1 MKILDILLVTPV
13 RIALGALFV
22 FAAFL
27 KLKDPQAF
35 AEAVK
40 AFKIFDL
47 DTAAHLVVM
56 AAFTVPWLEMLCGI
70 LLIFGLWTRAAAL
83 ALTGLILAFTVGII
97 SVLVRDLD
105 VSCGCFGD
113 YEWPCKGN
121 IGTCHVLRNSVL
133 LASSLLVLWRGGG
146 PLALDRLR
154 LKAKPVD
161 SDPVEA

>member
-27 KLKDPQAF
+27 KLKDPQSF
-35 AEAVK
+35 AEAIK
-40 AFKIFDL
+40 AFKVFDL
-47 DTAAHLVVM
+47 DTASHLVVM

-83 ALTGLILAFTVGII
+83 ALTALLLAFTAGII
-97 SVLVRDLD
+97 SVLIRHLD
-105 VSCGCFGD
+105 VSCGCFGN

-121 IGTCHVLRNSVL
+121 VGYCHILRNSTL
-133 LASSLLVLWRGGG
+133 LAAALLLLWRGAG
-146 PLALDRLR
+146 PLALDRFR
-154 LKAKPVD
+154 LKPKPVD